1 MGHSGTWP
9 QFLPTTRL
17 CWAAIIGLLVPVI
30 AWAKSSDS
38 DGIYGRLDGDI
49 TLSPNAGLEY
59 SRGNALPTLG
69 LRSSYLS
76 TLGVSIIHA
85 DSRLLV
91 SSGTMN
97 RSVTNLD
104 LEVRPLFLVRW
115 TESFEVGPPLLD
127 LTLDSFVI
135 GIGAFWDS
143 DRRMAQL
150 RRGAAVSTG
159 LGVPLIGRAKGPWL
173 NATVALRFAE
183 GPGFSAPL
191 DVAYV
196 LSLSWAF
203 IVDSTLHN
211 DDP

>member
-1 MGHSGTWP
+1 MGHSGTRP
-9 QFLPTTRL
+9 QYLPTTRF
-17 CWAAIIGLLVPVI
+17 CCAIILSLLVPAI
-30 AWAKSSDS
+30 AWSKSSDT

-49 TLSPNAGLEY
+49 TISPNAGLENF
-59 SRGNALPTLG
+59 RGNALPTVG

-76 TLGVSIIHA
+76 TLGISINHA
-85 DSRLLV
+85 DSRLV
-91 SSGTMN
+91 VGSGTMN

-104 LEVRPLFLVRW
+104 LEMHPLFLVRW
-115 TESFEVGPPLLD
+115 SESLEVGPPFLD
-127 LTLDSFVI
+127 LTLDSLVI

-143 DRRMAQL
+143 DRRIAQL

-191 DVAYV
+191 EVAYV
-196 LSLSWAF
+196 VTLSWAF

-211 DDP
+211 DNP